1 MKRWKK
7 YIIVLVADMWAMI
20 VLLMLAL
27 GSMMLTHD
35 FNRVITSY
43 GISLI
48 YCAILC
54 FKLYLFE
61 YIIR

>member
-7 YIIVLVADMWAMI
+7 YFIVLIADMWAMI
-20 VLLMLAL
+20 ILLMLAL
-27 GSMMLTHD
+27 GSMMFTHD
-35 FNRVITSY
+35 FNHVVISY
-43 GISLI
+43 GISLV

-54 FKLYLFE
+54 FKLNLFE